1 MLLRPIRYLLWVVGN
16 LFRRLARPP
25 EYVSFL
31 LEGAYEELP
40 PPKAPFVQRKLLGGT
55 KPSVSLKEL
64 AERFRRIAG
73 DRRVKGVVL
82 HIRPLTTQFAHL
94 QTLRDLIGELRAAGK
109 RVVAWSPSYGTGS
122 YFVASSADQILLQP
136 GGMIDS
142 LGFKQSYVFLADALA
157 QVGLKADFI
166 QISPYKSAADPL
178 MRTSMSEE
186 VRQMANWLMD
196 SAYEDYLAG
205 IAAGRGTDREGA
217 RLIVDGSPY
226 IDNQATQTR
235 VVDGIVAE
243 EDLPT
248 YLRTSERE
256 ARIRLWEKA
265 KRSLLKPALPPRG
278 KYVALVR
285 IEGDIVDGRSQRPPF
300 KLPGRIPLVSGPRA
314 GDLTVVQD
322 LRKAASD
329 KRAGAVVVYVE
340 SGGGSAVSSE
350 AMARAMEKAASG
362 KPLVASMGWLAGS
375 GGYWV
380 TTPARWVVA
389 QSATLTGSIGVLNG
403 KVITQGLFEKLLF
416 HREILSRGESVLMDS
431 GSRPFT
437 EEERKKIWEAIDRIY
452 DQFLDRVSRARKRS
466 REEIDAVGAGRVW
479 TGRQALER
487 GLVDE
492 IGGLD
497 RAIEKAR
504 QLGGLSP
511 RARVR
516 EIRIKKESLAPRADV
531 AAALEYALEGISMIN
546 RSQGLCLVP
555 FVWLGESSL

>member
-1 MLLRPIRYLLWVVGN
+1 MLLRPFRYLIWALGN
-16 LFRRLARPP
+16 LFRRMARPP
-25 EYVSFL
+25 DYVSFL

-40 PPKAPFVQRKLLGGT
+40 PPKAPFLQRKILGG
-55 KPSVSLKEL
+55 KPSISLKEL
-64 AERFRRIAG
+64 AERFRRVAG
-73 DRRVKGVVL
+73 DKRVKGVVF
-82 HIRPLTTQFAHL
+82 HIRPLSTQFAHL

-109 RVVAWSPSYGTGS
+109 RVVAWSTSYNTGS
-122 YFVASSADQILLQP
+122 YYVASAADQILLQP

-157 QVGLKADFI
+157 RTGLRADFI

-178 MRTSMSEE
+178 MRSSMSQEARE
-186 VRQMANWLMD
+186 MANWLMD
-196 SAYEDYLAG
+196 SMYDDYLAG
-205 IAAGRGTDREGA
+205 IAAGRSTDRDGA
-217 RLIVDGSPY
+217 RLLVDGSPY
-226 IDNQATQTR
+226 VDTQASQAR

-243 EDLPT
+243 EELPA
-248 YLRTSERE
+248 YLRTAERE

-265 KRSLLKPALPPRG
+265 GKSLLKPALPPRG

-300 KLPGRIPLVSGPRA
+300 KLPGRIPLVMNPRA

-329 KRAGAVVVYVE
+329 KKAGAVVVYVE
-340 SGGGSAVSSE
+340 SGGGSAISSE
-350 AMARAMEKAASG
+350 AMARAMEKAAAG

-380 TTPARWVVA
+380 TTPAKWVVA

-403 KVITQGLFEKLLF
+403 KVITAGMLEKLLF
-416 HREILSRGESVLMDS
+416 NREILSRGETALMDS

-437 EEERKKIWEAIDRIY
+437 EDERKKIWEGIDRIY
-452 DQFLDRVSRARKRS
+452 DQFLDRVSRARNRS

-497 RAIEKAR
+497 RALRKAR
-504 QLGGLSP
+504 HLGGLSP
-511 RARVR
+511 KARVR
-516 EIRIKKESLAPRADV
+516 EIKVKKETLAPRADV
-531 AAALEYALEGISMIN
+531 GAAMEYVLEGVSIIN
-546 RSQGLCLVP
+546 RSQGLCIVP
-555 FVWLGESSL
+555 LVWLDEYGL